1 MAGEICFLCDA
12 LPGARSGLAGGK
24 GKDGG
29 EYVRGTHARSHA
41 GKAHY

>member
-12 LPGARSGLAGGK
+12 LPGQGWLVGK
-24 GKDGG
+24 GRM
-29 EYVRGTHARSHA
+29 EERVRGTHARSHA